1 MSNTYILFIL
11 FDLCIVLFEIKN
23 TSLKEC
29 VFNIAYS
36 PTLNYL
42 SGICIRRLFDIITDI
57 LRMSIRELNI

>member
-11 FDLCIVLFEIKN
+11 FVLCIVLFEIKN

-29 VFNIAYS
+29 VFNITYS

-42 SGICIRRLFDIITDI
+42 SGICIRRLLDIITDI
-57 LRMSIRELNI
+57 LRMSISELNI